1 MPLCTLHLLSLHPTT
16 NIATFLS
23 TLKSSNITP
32 LVVSRVIR
40 WIILPT
46 KLSTEHLLA
55 RNIHWDLLLILPT
68 TSAPLPHPLSQQVAH
83 NWSITA
89 GIPSRLIHNFP
100 AKNNALLHPDPASVP
115 ALRRSN
121 NNNNDDDGEEEAT
134 PTTQSAQHL
143 ELSSDLDA
151 WIQHAVSTGA
161 REFQG
166 PVSMFNLLC
175 FNPGMKA
182 EYLKYGAAF
191 ADSVGAAHGGD
202 AKIVGTVVDV
212 CGDGDGD
219 GVAGASAGANPNP
232 NPSTSKPVSA
242 THTLLPKQDSVER
255 QWDEVALAHYP
266 SLLHFRDMLTS
277 KEYQRVNQRH
287 RVPSLWDTA
296 ILMTSE
302 VGVEEVL
309 RGVGVGVAKL

>member
-16 NIATFLS
+16 NLPTFLS

-68 TSAPLPHPLSQQVAH
+68 TSAPLPHPLPQQIAH
-83 NWSITA
+83 SWSITA
-89 GIPSRLIHNFP
+89 GVPSRLIHNFP
-100 AKNNALLHPDPASVP
+100 AKNNALLHPDPASIP

-121 NNNNDDDGEEEAT
+121 NDDGEEEAT

-166 PVSMFNLLC
+166 PVSMFNLLS

-212 CGDGDGD
+212 RGDGDGDGD

-232 NPSTSKPVSA
+232 NPSTSKPESAVSA
-242 THTLLPKQDSVER
+242 KQDNVER

-296 ILMTSE
+296 IFMTSE
-302 VGVEEVL
+302 VGVEDAM
-309 RGVGVGVAKL
+309 RGMGVGAAKL